1 MGIEKTQDLGMLAGR
16 ALLAQL
22 FILAGI
28 AKIVG
33 PQPFLDHMRAFSVPT
48 VLLPAVIA
56 LEIGAGLMVLVGFR
70 TMWAAAALAG
80 FCLLTA
86 AVFHHQLGVKTERTL
101 FLKDI
106 AIAGGLVVLAFAA
119 ARQRAETGA

>member
-1 MGIEKTQDLGMLAGR
+1 MLAALAGR

-22 FILAGI
+22 FILAGV

-33 PQPFLDHMRAFSVPT
+33 PQPFLDHMREFGVPT
-48 VLLPAVIA
+48 VLLPGVIA
-56 LEIGAGLMVLVGFR
+56 LEIGAGLMVLAGWR
-70 TMWAAAALAG
+70 MMWAAGALAG

-86 AVFHHQLGVKTERTL
+86 AIFHHELGVKNERTL

-106 AIAGGLVVLAFAA
+106 AIAGGLLTLAAS
-119 ARQRAETGA
+119 ARRRPEAGA